1 MAQALL
7 IIDVQNDFLPGGA
20 LAVPD
25 GDQVIEPINALAADP
40 RFDVVVATRDWH
52 PPDHSSFQ
60 SQGGPWPPHC
70 VRDTD
75 GAQLSDRLDASL
87 VDVVIDKGTSADAD
101 GYSAFESDV
110 LRQLLR
116 EEHVTAV
123 TTVGLATDYCVR
135 HTAADALREAL
146 IVTIDPTAVRGI
158 DDHDSQAALA
168 ELSAAGATVGETPT
182 DGQPVAPP
190 REEPGAER

>member
-25 GDQVIEPINALAADP
+25 GDQVIEPINALAAVP

-70 VRDTD
+70 VRDTN
-75 GAQLSDRLDASL
+75 GAQLADRLDASL
-87 VDVVIDKGTSADAD
+87 IDVVIDKGTSADAD

-110 LRQLLR
+110 LRELLR
-116 EEHVTAV
+116 EEHVTTA
-123 TTVGLATDYCVR
+123 TIVGLATDYCVR

-146 IVTIDPTAVRGI
+146 IVTIDPEAIRGI
-158 DDHDSQAALA
+158 DEDDSQAALA
-168 ELSAAGATVGETPT
+168 ELSAAGATVG
-182 DGQPVAPP
+182 
-190 REEPGAER
+190 GA

>member
-20 LAVPD
+20 LAVRD

-60 SQGGPWPPHC
+60 SQGGPWPAHC

-75 GAQLSDRLDASL
+75 GAQLSNRLDARL

-101 GYSAFESDV
+101 GYSGFEGGQ
-110 LRQLLR
+110 LRKLLR
-116 EEHVTAV
+116 EEQVTAV
-123 TTVGLATDYCVR
+123 TIVGLATDYCVR

-146 IVTIDPTAVRGI
+146 IVTIDPAAIRGI
-158 DDHDSQAALA
+158 DEHDSRAALA
-168 ELSAAGATVGETPT
+168 ELSAAGAIVGEAPS
-182 DGQPVAPP
+182 GGRPVAPP
-190 REEPGAER
+190 REEPGEER